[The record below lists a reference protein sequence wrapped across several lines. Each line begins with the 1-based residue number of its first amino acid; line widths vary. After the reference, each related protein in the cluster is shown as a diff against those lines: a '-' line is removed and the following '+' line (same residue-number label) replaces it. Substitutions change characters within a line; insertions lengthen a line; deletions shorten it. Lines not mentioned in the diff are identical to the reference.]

1 MANIVLMA
9 RAQPLARNETPSCGG
24 TEWGP
29 GRNSTSECATK
40 WLLGFLGLCRGDGE
54 RGLSV
59 DLSMTAK
66 GVMSRW
72 ALVSDVWLEAAL
84 GHRGLPH
91 LLALQ
96 QLPLGRGVPPV
107 KAPPPHV
114 LAVPEEPLPQNQAF
128 AVVRGG

>member
-1 MANIVLMA
+1 
-9 RAQPLARNETPSCGG
+9 
-24 TEWGP
+24 
-29 GRNSTSECATK
+29 
-40 WLLGFLGLCRGDGE
+40 
-54 RGLSV
+54 
-59 DLSMTAK
+59 MTAK

-84 GHRGLPH
+84 GHRGLPLVYGMLVKAPPPP